1 MDKMTPAS
9 FLVESGRAVTEVA
22 HKEAPMQYQAKPPSA
37 PRPSNYGFTLM
48 SLSRNSIAWQVC
60 SVGVVGLIFLVS
72 SLYSNVIS
80 TVSLAV
86 TPIAAVI
93 VFHDKMNGV
102 KIISMLLALWGF
114 ASYIYQN
121 YLDDS
126 KARHAQAVAKSHND
140 SPC

>member
-1 MDKMTPAS
+1 MT
-9 FLVESGRAVTEVA
+9 LVWT
-22 HKEAPMQYQAKPPSA
+22 
-37 PRPSNYGFTLM
+37 
-48 SLSRNSIAWQVC
+48 SIAWQVC

-126 KARHAQAVAKSHND
+126 KTRHAQAATKSQND
-140 SPC
+140 SSC